1 MTQKDALL
9 NKQVTHVCDHLQFL
23 YIKSLYRVRCNLY
36 NKSTHIDIKVT
47 FWDNA

>member
-36 NKSTHIDIKVT
+36 NKSTHTDIKVT

>member
-23 YIKSLYRVRCNLY
+23 YITSLYRVRCNLY
-36 NKSTHIDIKVT
+36 KSTHIDIKVT
-47 FWDNA
+47 SWENA